1 MRKIQILLAIV
12 IILTVTTVLII
23 PSVDLDPS
31 ALRSVRAAA
40 LIFFAIFIAGNCL
53 FGRCSAQYLKSIS
66 SFDQENIG
74 RIARTDANLL
84 DLYCSLLC

>member
-1 MRKIQILLAIV
+1 MRKIQILLAVV
-12 IILTVTTVLII
+12 IILTVATVLIV

-53 FGRCSAQYLKSIS
+53 TGRCSAQYLKSIS
-66 SFDQENIG
+66 SLEQENIG
-74 RIARTDANLL
+74 QIVLSVTNLL
-84 DLYCSLLC
+84 DLHCSLLC